1 MGRVE
6 IATLRV
12 GVRAKKGEGG
22 GGGGGEKSVKIEVNA
37 LHLLHSSAN
46 GQGIVRTSI
55 YWDF

>member
-22 GGGGGEKSVKIEVNA
+22 GGGEKSVRIEVNA